1 MTFFRWGSRNAGRPE
16 RKSLFGLSLADP
28 CSTLSLREASR
39 FPSEIGNRESRAPLR
54 VQGGIAN
61 RSFKINTLT
70 CPHVFHYVLRKSV
83 RIIVRGHERTE
94 QTRTHTHT
102 HTHTNVA
109 DKNREVGTGPSP
121 LRARSRQPPTQA
133 RGAGQIPGTA
143 SCGTC
148 TGHRLAMP
156 TRLQNKFSLRR
167 RRETPHNSIRT
178 SSGHPSCHEASPSAP
193 LRPCTNSPPRSSR

>member
-54 VQGGIAN
+54 VQGGIALTN
-61 RSFKINTLT
+61 RTFKINTLT
-70 CPHVFHYVLRKSV
+70 CPHVLHYVLRKSV

-102 HTHTNVA
+102 HTHKCRRQKPRGRHWAVA
-109 DKNREVGTGPSP
+109 APCSEPPTANSSTRSGSNSRHGFLWDMHRPSP
-121 LRARSRQPPTQA
+121 GDAHMLAKKVLSEAASRNTTQLHQNFIRAPFLSRSFSKRT
-133 RGAGQIPGTA
+133 TA
-143 SCGTC
+143 SLHKLST
-148 TGHRLAMP
+148 A
-156 TRLQNKFSLRR
+156 
-167 RRETPHNSIRT
+167 
-178 SSGHPSCHEASPSAP
+178 
-193 LRPCTNSPPRSSR
+193 

>member
-94 QTRTHTHT
+94 QTRTHTQMSQT
-102 HTHTNVA
+102 KT
-109 DKNREVGTGPSP
+109 
-121 LRARSRQPPTQA
+121 ARSA
-133 RGAGQIPGTA
+133 LG
-143 SCGTC
+143 
-148 TGHRLAMP
+148 
-156 TRLQNKFSLRR
+156 RR
-167 RRETPHNSIRT
+167 RPVLGAANRQLKHAERVKFPARLPVGHAPAIAWRCPHACKT
-178 SSGHPSCHEASPSAP
+178 SS
-193 LRPCTNSPPRSSR
+193 L